1 MTVAKPDGEAFRM
14 NGGRVNSQ
22 ELDMV
27 ADMEVDKVADME
39 VDKVADMLA
48 NNKKRSTS
56 TLTLTSNLVR

>member
-14 NGGRVNSQ
+14 NGGRINSQ

-27 ADMEVDKVADME
+27 ADMEVDKVADMD

-48 NNKKRSTS
+48 NDKKNRH
-56 TLTLTSNLVR
+56 RH

>member
-27 ADMEVDKVADME
+27 ADMEVDKVADM
-39 VDKVADMLA
+39 A
-48 NNKKRSTS
+48 
-56 TLTLTSNLVR
+56 LVNCAQIFSI